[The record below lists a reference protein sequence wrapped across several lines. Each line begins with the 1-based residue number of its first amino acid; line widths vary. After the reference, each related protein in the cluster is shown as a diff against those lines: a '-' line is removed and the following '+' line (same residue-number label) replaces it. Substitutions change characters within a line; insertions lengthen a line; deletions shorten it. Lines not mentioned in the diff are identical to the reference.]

1 MKKLLMLG
9 AILALGTTM
18 AYGAGTDFTENE
30 KASGNVKVIAQIT
43 GDTFM
48 ITDLDGKD
56 IVLDF
61 GRVPSTLGDTVMKE
75 AEETYKI
82 TYVGSSA
89 VTPATNKKLSFSIGD
104 IKTAG
109 ETQEVTLEHL
119 DGNNSADPDT
129 IKAHVYLD
137 SYEKTLAEEEINQ
150 GDIIHTG
157 VVRGYMTGNDIKQ
170 DGTSA
175 PAIGHYQ
182 GGTTL
187 TVNQFSPFY
196 K

>member
-18 AYGAGTDFTENE
+18 AYGTDFSGDE

-75 AEETYKI
+75 AEEAYKI
-82 TYVGSSA
+82 TYVGSTA
-89 VTPATNKKLSFSIGD
+89 VTPSNKKLSFSIGE
-104 IKTAG
+104 INKAG

-119 DGNNSADPDT
+119 DGNDSADPDT

-137 SYEKTLAEEEINQ
+137 SYEKTLAGEEIEQ

-157 VVRGYMTGNDIKQ
+157 VVRGYMKGTDLKNEGNS
-170 DGTSA
+170 GAGNT
-175 PAIGHYQ
+175 PATGHYQ

-187 TVNQFSPFY
+187 TVTIGTGA
-196 K
+196 